1 MKEIKA
7 HDFPSVY
14 KDLNIDLSK
23 LGCVMLDV
31 DPIYN
36 NTDVDDEEYSRF
48 YYVEPKYLY
57 YAKNKDKF
65 WINGWVAEE
74 TPHMTLLYGLMKEAE
89 EYKDQIKELLKDW
102 NCKSVQIEDIDSFD
116 SPYKDEEYYCI
127 VAKLKLTDNIIEGH
141 NRMQLLP
148 HIDTYS
154 EYKPHVTICYIQ
166 KNDKLRDEIIKDLKE
181 TLVGR
186 RLYITNIN
194 LGGNKNEKRTT

>member
-116 SPYKDEEYYCI
+116 SPYEDEEYYCI

-194 LGGNKNEKRTT
+194 LGGNKK

>member
-89 EYKDQIKELLKDW
+89 EYKDQIRELLKDW

-116 SPYKDEEYYCI
+116 SPYEDEEYYCI

>member
-89 EYKDQIKELLKDW
+89 EYKDQIRELLKDW

-116 SPYKDEEYYCI
+116 SPYEDEEYYCI

-194 LGGNKNEKRTT
+194 LGGNKK